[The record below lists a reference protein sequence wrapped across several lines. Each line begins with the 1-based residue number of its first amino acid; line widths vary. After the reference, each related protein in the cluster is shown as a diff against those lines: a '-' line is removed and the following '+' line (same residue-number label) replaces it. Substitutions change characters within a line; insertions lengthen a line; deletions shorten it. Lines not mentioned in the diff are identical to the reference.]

1 MTISPSSSPL
11 LSKMFFCTVLSTQ
24 NCDWPCRC
32 RVCVCVCQSSCALW
46 VPRVVGVCVCVL
58 QGEAEALWT
67 WKLCSLQLLNW
78 WASPEKGGVVGAV
91 GELSFVSPVHSLCW
105 RKSRDPAPPSRH
117 HCGLSAAKMEKH
129 APYRVFSSSTV
140 PPGPPPVL

>member
-11 LSKMFFCTVLSTQ
+11 LSKMFFSTVLSTQ

-32 RVCVCVCQSSCALW
+32 RVCVCVCVNHPVHCGFQEWL
-46 VPRVVGVCVCVL
+46 GCVCVL

-78 WASPEKGGVVGAV
+78 RASPERGGGSELWVNCLLCLQCIHYVGGSPGTQPHPAGTTVVCR
-91 GELSFVSPVHSLCW
+91 LLKW
-105 RKSRDPAPPSRH
+105 RSTHP
-117 HCGLSAAKMEKH
+117 
-129 APYRVFSSSTV
+129 RVFSSSTV

>member
-11 LSKMFFCTVLSTQ
+11 LSEMFFCTVLSTQ
-24 NCDWPCRC
+24 NCDWPCHC

-46 VPRVVGVCVCVL
+46 VPRVVGVGVCVCVC
-58 QGEAEALWT
+58 ARVI
-67 WKLCSLQLLNW
+67 QLLNW
-78 WASPEKGGVVGAV
+78 RASPERGGVVGAV

-117 HCGLSAAKMEKH
+117 HCGLTAAKMEKH